1 MTRAMH
7 EKCSARKTSLTLAL
21 YILIDDNF
29 EGVCFLEKVRE
40 ISQKYGLILR
50 KEGVQIIGV
59 KGGISQKQSIRLSQ
73 MKMMLIAI
81 VEKSYWF
88 HLGSKIII
96 TTRDKHLLTLHDIE
110 RTYEVQGL
118 NKEGSLDLFHWK
130 AFKIDIVNPRYE
142 NVSFDT
148 LGEDVQRVFLDIAC
162 YFKGY
167 NSWKVT
173 DILQAHYGSCMKYYI
188 GMLVEKSLIK

>member
-1 MTRAMH
+1 
-7 EKCSARKTSLTLAL
+7 
-21 YILIDDNF
+21 
-29 EGVCFLEKVRE
+29 
-40 ISQKYGLILR
+40 
-50 KEGVQIIGV
+50 
-59 KGGISQKQSIRLSQ
+59 
-73 MKMMLIAI
+73 MLIAI

-142 NVSFDT
+142 NVLTCSNLFGKDLELWESAMDQYEKVSFDT
-148 LGEDVQRVFLDIAC
+148 LGEDVQRDIIHGKLQI
-162 YFKGY
+162 YFK
-167 NSWKVT
+167 
-173 DILQAHYGSCMKYYI
+173 
-188 GMLVEKSLIK
+188 LIMGVV